1 MVTGAVGLNV
11 DATGNAIT
19 VDSGLNATFEVPI
32 PPKGGH
38 GYNIYRELGGHRVM
52 VYSKYDTNADYIIGN
67 DFSRIGIVKNPTVFA
82 SKTEVLDVST
92 ATSLSALKMANS
104 EIGDYPNNE
113 IITQTVGVGSTA
125 VGYVASYS
133 SDTGVLRY
141 YQPSGLSE
149 LSGYG
154 YKVLDFTN
162 STQAGIGTVI
172 NVGVGTALSID
183 NTFDGSSQT
192 INNKVIQFGQ
202 TFDNGKANPDV
213 EPYSGEIIYVDN
225 RSPITRSKSQK
236 EELKIVV
243 EF

>member
-1 MVTGAVGLNV
+1 M
-11 DATGNAIT
+11 
-19 VDSGLNATFEVPI
+19 
-32 PPKGGH
+32 
-38 GYNIYRELGGHRVM
+38 
-52 VYSKYDTNADYIIGN
+52 
-67 DFSRIGIVKNPTVFA
+67 
-82 SKTEVLDVST
+82 
-92 ATSLSALKMANS
+92 
-104 EIGDYPNNE
+104 
-113 IITQTVGVGSTA
+113 GVGSTA

-225 RSPITRSKSQK
+225 RAPITRSKSQK